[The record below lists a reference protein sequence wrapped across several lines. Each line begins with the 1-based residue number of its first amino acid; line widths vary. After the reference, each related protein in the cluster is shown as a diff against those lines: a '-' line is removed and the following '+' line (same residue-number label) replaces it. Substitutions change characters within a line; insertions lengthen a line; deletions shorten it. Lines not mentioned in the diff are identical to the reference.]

1 VNWREPRVAIDG
13 PAGAGKSTVSRLV
26 AGRLGYL
33 LLDTGALYRCI
44 ALAALEAGVAW
55 DDETRVGELA
65 RRIGEREGI
74 GFESVASGVPRI
86 LLDGRDVSADI
97 RTQDI
102 AQGASKVSAI
112 RAVRDALLDLQRA
125 AARPGGVV
133 LEGRDIGTV
142 VLPDAEAKFFLTAS
156 VEVRAA
162 RRHEELAAKARTAPT
177 LEEVLRD
184 VRERDTRDTTRPVA
198 PLRQAEDAVLVESS
212 RMTIDEVVSTMVA
225 HVRAVKERLARSPE
239 TT

>member
-1 VNWREPRVAIDG
+1 VSQREPRVAIDG

-26 AGRLGYL
+26 AERLSYL

-44 ALAALEAGVAW
+44 ALAAAEKSVAW

-65 RRIGEREGI
+65 RAIAEREGI
-74 GFESVASGVPRI
+74 AFESVASGVPRI
-86 LLDGRDVSADI
+86 LLDGRDVSGAI

-112 RAVRDALLDLQRA
+112 AAVRDALLDLQRV

-162 RRHEELAAKARTAPT
+162 RRHDELAAKVSAAPT

-198 PLRQAEDAVLVESS
+198 PLRQAEDAVLIESS
-212 RMTIDEVVSTMVA
+212 RMTIDEVVSTIVA

-239 TT
+239 TA